1 MYGFHQPVET
11 IGGWHE
17 QTVGQLRRLGSALA
31 RQTGQEESE
40 ANRHDG
46 LIILYFRVNIYP
58 VIFNVLK

>member
-1 MYGFHQPVET
+1 MDGFHQPVET

-40 ANRHDG
+40 ANCHDG
-46 LIILYFRVNIYP
+46 QINSVFQCQHLSCDL
-58 VIFNVLK
+58 